1 MLTTRRILS
10 LGCMMLM
17 ATGLYVSAQQAS
29 VNRLVHV
36 VVTIP
41 GNGKL
46 LTGLTQENFEIVENG
61 NTRPVTSFNASSPVS
76 IAIVGVA
83 PAEIARL
90 KRPEDEWIQTQS
102 IPDALR
108 ELAASKNTRKALI
121 LTVAADAQE
130 VPEGIRVVRAADA
143 ETLTKAMIEIHNEYL
158 LGFSSADPSSVVD
171 VTLRQ
176 VSGLPPLKVTR
187 K

>member
-1 MLTTRRILS
+1 MLTTRQTLS
-10 LGCMMLM
+10 LGGMMLM

-46 LTGLTQENFEIVENG
+46 LTGLAQENFEIVENG
-61 NTRPVTSFNASSPVS
+61 NTRPVTSFNANSPVS

-90 KRPEDEWIQTQS
+90 MGPEDELIQAQS
-102 IPDALR
+102 IADAIR
-108 ELAASKNTRKALI
+108 ELAASKNSRKALI
-121 LTVAADAQE
+121 LAADAPE

-158 LGFSSADPSSVVD
+158 LGFSSSDPSSVVD

-176 VSGLPPLKVTR
+176 VRGLPPLKVTQ

>member
-1 MLTTRRILS
+1 MLTARRILS
-10 LGCMMLM
+10 LGYLMLM

-29 VNRLVHV
+29 ANRLVHV
-36 VVTIP
+36 LVTIP

-46 LTGLTQENFEIVENG
+46 LTGLTRDNFEIVENG
-61 NTRPVTSFNASSPVS
+61 NARPVTSFNASSPVS

-90 KRPEDEWIQTQS
+90 KGPEDELIQLRS
-102 IPDALR
+102 VPDAIR
-108 ELAASKNTRKALI
+108 ELAASKNTRKVLI
-121 LTVAADAQE
+121 LTVAAEAPE
-130 VPEGIRVVRAADA
+130 VPEGTRVLRAADA

-158 LGFSSADPSSVVD
+158 LGFSSSDPSSVVE

-176 VSGLPPLKVTR
+176 VSGLPPLKIA
-187 K
+187 KK